1 MTASSALDGRVALIA
16 LLAAWLGATI
26 IVGAVVAP
34 AAFAVL
40 PTRTLAGALVGRV
53 LPPLFWSGAVIGV
66 VAAVMA
72 QRSQRTPALVAALV
86 ITAACLAAQL
96 VVAPRIEAVRTSV
109 GGPIDALA
117 RDDARRITFGRLH
130 GASVALLG
138 IAGIAACATLLLTA
152 RAAPAATPLTLS
164 KSHDHG

>member
-1 MTASSALDGRVALIA
+1 MSARTPFDGRLAVIA

-53 LPPLFWSGAVIGV
+53 LPPLFWSGAVVGLF
-66 VAAVMA
+66 AAVMA
-72 QRSQRTPALVAALV
+72 RRSQRTATFVAALL
-86 ITAACLAAQL
+86 ITASSLVAQL
-96 VVAPRIEAVRTSV
+96 VVGPRIEVVRASA
-109 GGPIDALA
+109 GGPVDALA
-117 RDDARRITFGRLH
+117 RDDARRIAFGRLH

-138 IAGIAACATLLLTA
+138 LAGLAAGVTLLLTA
-152 RAAPAATPLTLS
+152 RAAPAASPLTLRT
-164 KSHDHG
+164 SHDHG

>member
-1 MTASSALDGRVALIA
+1 MSTRSALDGRVAVIA

-40 PTRTLAGALVGRV
+40 PSRTLAGALVGRV
-53 LPPLFWSGAVIGV
+53 LPPLFWSGAAVGVI
-66 VAAVMA
+66 AALMA
-72 QRSQRTPALVAALV
+72 RRSQRTAAFVAALV
-86 ITAACLAAQL
+86 IAAASSVAQII
-96 VVAPRIEAVRTSV
+96 VAPRIEAVRASA

-117 RDDARRITFGRLH
+117 RDDARRVAFGRLH
-130 GASVALLG
+130 GVSVALLG
-138 IAGIAACATLLLTA
+138 LAGLAASVTLLLTA
-152 RAAPAATPLTLS
+152 RAVPAATPLTLR

>member
-1 MTASSALDGRVALIA
+1 MSAHSPLDGRVVVIV
-16 LLAAWLGATI
+16 LLAAWLGATL

-53 LPPLFWSGAVIGV
+53 LPALFWSGAVIGV

-72 QRSQRTPALVAALV
+72 RRSHHTSAFVAALV
-86 ITAACLAAQL
+86 IAAASLAAQV
-96 VVAPRIEAVRTSV
+96 VVAPRIEAVRASV
-109 GGPIDALA
+109 GGPIDALP
-117 RDDARRITFGRLH
+117 RDDARRLAFGRLH

-138 IAGIAACATLLLTA
+138 LAGAAALVTLLLTA
-152 RAAPAATPLTLS
+152 RAAPSAAPLTLRT
-164 KSHDHG
+164 SHDHG